1 MSERTVVPAW
11 RRPAAWFLVTA
22 VLASG
27 CDLSTKTWAQHALVR
42 PGQGAM
48 VIDPWLELSLAY
60 NRGTAFS
67 VIPHLGE
74 LRWLFALLALVVV
87 ALLLGLALRW
97 QPPRVAPVVAL
108 GIAAGGAIGNGWDRA
123 FRTTPAGDTAVIDF
137 IKVNLTSTYSWP
149 TFNLA
154 DAWLVIGV
162 AWLLWIG
169 WRTRNDPESPPE
181 AAAAPA

>member
-11 RRPAAWFLVTA
+11 RRPAVWFLGTA

-27 CDLSTKTWAQHALVR
+27 CDLSTKTWAQHALGR
-42 PGQGAM
+42 PGQATT

-67 VIPHLGE
+67 VIPHLGD
-74 LRWLFALLALVVV
+74 LRWLFALLAVVVV
-87 ALLLGLALRW
+87 ALLMALALRW
-97 QPPRVAPVVAL
+97 RPPALAPVVAL

-123 FRTTPAGDTAVIDF
+123 FRTTPAGDTAVVDF

-169 WRTRNDPESPPE
+169 WRTKDEPDPTPE
-181 AAAAPA
+181 ASPTPG

>member
-1 MSERTVVPAW
+1 MPIDPAPAW
-11 RRPAAWFLVTA
+11 RRPAVWFVVTT

-27 CDLSTKTWAQHALVR
+27 CDLSTKTWAQHTLGR
-42 PGQGAM
+42 PGEATT
-48 VIDPWLELSLAY
+48 VIEPWLELSLAY

-67 VIPHLGE
+67 VIPHLGDA
-74 LRWLFALLALVVV
+74 RWFFALLALVVV
-87 ALLLGLALRW
+87 GLLMAMALRW
-97 QPPRVAPVVAL
+97 RPFAVAPVLAL
-108 GIAAGGAIGNGWDRA
+108 GIAAGGALGNGWDRA

-162 AWLLWIG
+162 AGILLLG
-169 WRTRNDPESPPE
+169 FRAKDEPQAP
-181 AAAAPA
+181 AAASG

>member
-1 MSERTVVPAW
+1 MPTPTAPAW
-11 RRPAAWFLVTA
+11 RRPAVWFLVTT

-27 CDLSTKTWAQHALVR
+27 CDLSTKTWAARTL
-42 PGQGAM
+42 GQVGASRT

-67 VIPHLGE
+67 VIPHLGD
-74 LRWLFALLALVVV
+74 LRWLFALLAIVV
-87 ALLLGLALRW
+87 AGMLMAVALRW
-97 QPPRVAPVVAL
+97 RPFAAAPMLAL
-108 GIAAGGAIGNGWDRA
+108 GIAAGGALGNGWDRA
-123 FRTTPAGDTAVIDF
+123 FRVTPAGDTAVVDF

-162 AWLLWIG
+162 AWMLWIG
-169 WRTRNDPESPPE
+169 FRTKDDEPAPPPE
-181 AAAAPA
+181 PAAAPG

>member
-1 MSERTVVPAW
+1 M
-11 RRPAAWFLVTA
+11 WFLVTA

-27 CDLSTKTWAQHALVR
+27 CDLSTKTWATQTLGRV
-42 PGQGAM
+42 GASRT

-67 VIPHLGE
+67 VIPHLGQA
-74 LRWLFALLALVVV
+74 RWFFAILALVV
-87 ALLLGLALRW
+87 ALLLMGVALRW
-97 QPPRVAPVVAL
+97 RPFRLAPVLAL

-123 FRTTPAGDTAVIDF
+123 FRVTPAGDTAVVDF

-162 AWLLWIG
+162 AWMLWIG
-169 WRTRNDPESPPE
+169 FRTKDEPEQAEPGEP
-181 AAAAPA
+181 AAAPG